1 LTSVKSKNDS
11 KYKYNMASVVGSS
24 YLSEEFIAILV
35 FFKDITIWTCSSK
48 RAGFFVSK
56 QRTKW

>member
-1 LTSVKSKNDS
+1 LTSVKRKNDS

-35 FFKDITIWTCSSK
+35 FLKDISIWTCSSK
-48 RAGFFVSK
+48 RAGFFV
-56 QRTKW
+56 